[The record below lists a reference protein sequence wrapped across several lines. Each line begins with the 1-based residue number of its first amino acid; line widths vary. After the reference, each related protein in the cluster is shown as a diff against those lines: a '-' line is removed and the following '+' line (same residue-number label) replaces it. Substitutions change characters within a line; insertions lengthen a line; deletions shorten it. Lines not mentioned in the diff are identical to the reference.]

1 MIELEDKLYT
11 SDEVASI
18 LNVTLRT
25 LYRYLERGYIVPD
38 VQLMSGRY
46 RFSKKNIEELLSKRR
61 IKAPAKEREKV
72 LETESEAGNEPLD
85 LKEIDQSVKEAEVFD
100 LPKNPTTFFAPPKK
114 DTFLDEDSLNME
126 NESLE
131 SSDRKLIYCK
141 SPFNSLKTVA
151 KIINQTSKVRGVPY
165 AFTMEGGLSLY
176 EQTHPFSTVY
186 AYVSDP
192 NPFIA
197 ALQAE
202 KCDKEEASICFI
214 LTEGDFLLTTAKEEK
229 GLSVVSKEKI
239 MEDLSML
246 K

>member
-11 SDEVASI
+11 SDEVASL

-61 IKAPAKEREKV
+61 IKISEKDKEE
-72 LETESEAGNEPLD
+72 ESEKTPEIKVEPAIPVE
-85 LKEIDQSVKEAEVFD
+85 EIDEVEVYEE
-100 LPKNPTTFFAPPKK
+100 PKNPTTFFTPQTK
-114 DTFLDEDSLNME
+114 DTFLDENTLEDETPSIK
-126 NESLE
+126 ES
-131 SSDRKLIYCK
+131 DKKFIYCK

-151 KIINQTSKVRGVPY
+151 KIINQTSKARGVPY

-176 EQTHPFSTVY
+176 EQTHPFSIVY

-214 LTEGDFLLTTAKEEK
+214 LIEGDFLSTISKEER
-229 GLSVVSKEKI
+229 GLCVVSKEKI
-239 MEDLSML
+239 MEDLSTI